1 MFRKTLAPREGDQ
14 SNVSN
19 YGRDL
24 LRHMCPSEPE
34 FSVVDY
40 IWEEIH
46 SISGSPQKSC
56 GYAPYLMHVIE
67 TITNY
72 TFVYD
77 HEHKPFHLKNDVV
90 GPSLA
95 DLERAQG
102 NFGGQE
108 APEQPTAAA
117 ASSRAARPSHGRGR
131 GRGQQQV
138 QKPPSPLRKLFN
150 FWCGSCMKAN
160 DTVHKERQLRKRDS
174 RMIRLMYENPS
185 PTNRPPMPHAPSDE
199 EESEPETFESIWERS
214 QQVDPATNKDYW
226 D

>member
-24 LRHMCPSEPE
+24 LKHMCPNKSE

-46 SISGSPQKSC
+46 STSGSPQKSC

-67 TITNY
+67 ATTNY

-77 HEHKPFHLKNDVV
+77 HEHKPFHLKNDVA

-102 NFGGQE
+102 KAKKPPNSPPQ
-108 APEQPTAAA
+108 
-117 ASSRAARPSHGRGR
+117 RLHHL
-131 GRGQQQV
+131 GQQGLHMV
-138 QKPPSPLRKLFN
+138 EGVDMGNNKRKSPPPHL
-150 FWCGSCMKAN
+150 
-160 DTVHKERQLRKRDS
+160 
-174 RMIRLMYENPS
+174 ENCS
-185 PTNRPPMPHAPSDE
+185 
-199 EESEPETFESIWERS
+199 TFG
-214 QQVDPATNKDYW
+214 VGLA
-226 D
+226 

>member
-1 MFRKTLAPREGDQ
+1 MLPFYTYLHSMFRKTLAPREGDQ

-24 LRHMCPSEPE
+24 LKPMCPCEPK

-46 SISGSPQKSC
+46 FISGSPQKSC

-77 HEHKPFHLKNDVV
+77 HDHKSFHLKNDVV

-95 DLERAQG
+95 DLERARG

-108 APEQPTAAA
+108 APEQPAAA
-117 ASSRAARPSHGRGR
+117 TAPSRAARPSHGRGR
-131 GRGQQQV
+131 GRGQQ
-138 QKPPSPLRKLFN
+138 
-150 FWCGSCMKAN
+150 
-160 DTVHKERQLRKRDS
+160 
-174 RMIRLMYENPS
+174 
-185 PTNRPPMPHAPSDE
+185 
-199 EESEPETFESIWERS
+199 
-214 QQVDPATNKDYW
+214 
-226 D
+226 

>member
-24 LRHMCPSEPE
+24 LKHMSHSEPE

-46 SISGSPQKSC
+46 TISGSPQKSC
-56 GYAPYLMHVIE
+56 EYAPYLMHVIE
-67 TITNY
+67 AITNY
-72 TFVYD
+72 TFEYD

-95 DLERAQG
+95 DLAREQA
-102 NFGGQE
+102 NIGGQE
-108 APEQPTAAA
+108 VSEQPTAVVVP
-117 ASSRAARPSHGRGR
+117 SRVARPSHGRGR

-138 QKPPSPLRKLFN
+138 QNPPSLLRKLFN
-150 FWCGSCMKAN
+150 FWCGSCMKAS
-160 DTVHKERQLRKRDS
+160 DAIHKERQLRKRD
-174 RMIRLMYENPS
+174 
-185 PTNRPPMPHAPSDE
+185 
-199 EESEPETFESIWERS
+199 
-214 QQVDPATNKDYW
+214 
-226 D
+226 